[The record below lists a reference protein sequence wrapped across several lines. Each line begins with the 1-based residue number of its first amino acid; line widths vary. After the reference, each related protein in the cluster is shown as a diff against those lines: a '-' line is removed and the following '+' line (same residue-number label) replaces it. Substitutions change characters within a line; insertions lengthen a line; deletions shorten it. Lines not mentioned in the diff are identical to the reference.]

1 MQQYNTASPLQPV
14 SGMQSLEQL
23 KMTRVVIANRL
34 STVSRA
40 DRIYVLDKGRI
51 IDAGTYEELVHR
63 DGWFSR
69 HAKLQLA

>member
-1 MQQYNTASPLQPV
+1 M
-14 SGMQSLEQL
+14 EDE
-23 KMTRVVIANRL
+23 IL
-34 STVSRA
+34 SISSSRTGYRRFFMA

-69 HAKLQLA
+69 HANLQLA